1 MDLSGLK
8 YFLGIEV
15 ARSGKCIFLL
25 QRKCVRFAC
34 RSRIDRLQTSWY
46 PNYSKSWTWSI
57 FRYTNRQRKISKDGG
72 KIDLFVT
79 YTTWHCI
86 CCEYSKLVHVLYTG
100 KSYEFCLWIL
110 HYLKGSLGK
119 GLLFSKNEHLNIEGF
134 IDVDWTGN
142 VVDQKSTSWYFTFTI
157 GNLVT
162 WKSKKQNVVALSTVE
177 AEFRGMSKGLCELL

>member
-1 MDLSGLK
+1 MN
-8 YFLGIEV
+8 FV
-15 ARSGKCIFLL
+15 
-25 QRKCVRFAC
+25 
-34 RSRIDRLQTSWY
+34 
-46 PNYSKSWTWSI
+46 
-57 FRYTNRQRKISKDGG
+57 FR
-72 KIDLFVT
+72 
-79 YTTWHCI
+79 
-86 CCEYSKLVHVLYTG
+86 
-100 KSYEFCLWIL
+100 IL

-177 AEFRGMSKGLCELL
+177 AEFRGMSKGLCELF